1 MKLLLSLLML
11 VVSTGALA
19 AERAPLFA
27 ERQRYA
33 RELVQLPLASGELTV
48 LQRSPTITARKGNA
62 LLFADIGSDPEKSPR
77 IRALRLAL
85 NDSGWHSWAV
95 IPPPA
100 PSRPAQVSPA
110 GPGTAPAPAVNPE
123 KVDEWLPGNSANDA
137 LAELRTALA
146 AQLARVREELP
157 KQGFQI
163 IIAEG
168 MSGPLLA
175 EVLAAGDVPSVDA
188 LIVMGPYLPLSSM
201 NGAVGDTLAAT
212 QSPLLDLVM
221 VEDHPLAIAG
231 APQRAI
237 AARLNYLPH
246 YRQRQLLVN
255 AAADSSTL
263 VTEVNA
269 FLRYLGW

>member
-1 MKLLLSLLML
+1 MRLLLVLLL
-11 VVSTGALA
+11 AISANLLA
-19 AERAPLFA
+19 ADRAPLFA
-27 ERQRYA
+27 DRQRYA
-33 RELVQLPLASGELTV
+33 QELIQLPLASGDLTV
-48 LQRSPTITARKGNA
+48 LQRSPTVTARKGNA

-100 PSRPAQVSPA
+100 PLRPAQVSPP
-110 GPGTAPAPAVNPE
+110 GPGSEPPPAVNPE
-123 KVDEWLPGNSANDA
+123 KVDEWLPANAATEA
-137 LAELRTALA
+137 LTELRTALA

-175 EVLAAGDVPSVDA
+175 EVLAAGDVPSADA
-188 LIVMGPYLPLSSM
+188 LIVMGPYLPLTSM
-201 NGAVGDTLAAT
+201 NGAVGETLAAT
-212 QSPLLDLVM
+212 QSPLLDLMM
-221 VEDHPLAIAG
+221 VEDHPLALQA
-231 APQRAI
+231 APQRVI

-246 YRQRQLLVN
+246 YRQRQLLVS
-255 AAADSSTL
+255 AATDSATL